1 MTVGERIKNRREELG
16 ISQVDLAISIN
27 TSKQTLYKYEK
38 GIITNIPSDKIEL
51 IAKALHTTPA
61 QLMGWED
68 PRWEDPRLL
77 ERDQILETIDS
88 LLFDNGFSLICD
100 SYDDEYY
107 TIKTDGD
114 SWRIRVNRLLDGYK
128 SVVATEHKL
137 LFEPFMKVIKPY
149 LHHDSD
155 TDTGYYFNPET
166 AKVAQEV
173 FENRDLRIL
182 FDAAR
187 DASPEDI
194 KTATGVLKALIAK
207 ERGKDDETGA

>member
-68 PRWEDPRLL
+68 LRLL

-155 TDTGYYFNPET
+155 TDTGYYHNPET
-166 AKVAQEV
+166 AQAAQEI
-173 FENRDLRIL
+173 FENKELRLL

-187 DASPEDI
+187 DSSPEDLQ
-194 KTATGVLKALIAK
+194 TVHQMLLALKRK
-207 ERGKDDETGA
+207 ERHE